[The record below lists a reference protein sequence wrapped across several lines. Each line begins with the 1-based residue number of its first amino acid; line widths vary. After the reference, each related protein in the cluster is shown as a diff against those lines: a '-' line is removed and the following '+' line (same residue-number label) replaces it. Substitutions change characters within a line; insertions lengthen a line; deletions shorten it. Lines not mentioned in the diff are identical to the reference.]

1 MASDKEL
8 KGTIRIRDLAS
19 KEFKKMR
26 REIKQLRRESKELDK
41 ALNKKKR
48 VSADTKEASK
58 KLKDLNKDI
67 KKAGKGTKIPVSLK
81 DMASKGLT
89 LIKGKAKEMGK
100 AGEMLIKIVGKHPAL
115 RVLGVVGLGI
125 AKLAK
130 SAYNDIK
137 LRLND
142 MTQWGIQKV
151 QQGLASLKD
160 KVIKV
165 TIEGYDEYSDFK
177 ARASS
182 INKGMSFKDY
192 DKLMGRT
199 ARNTRS
205 SVADTR
211 AGITKL
217 MQMSPEVFG
226 GKANDAAKFYQTAMQ
241 SFRKGGSSNEE
252 ASAAMYQLNQG
263 LASGTLQGD
272 ELRSVRENA
281 PLMAKMIE
289 KEVGMG
295 IKEAGKKGI
304 LTSEV
309 VKNAILKHSE
319 EVNRQFKNIPMNFK
333 DAWVI
338 ANNLLETSVFAP
350 MYERMQTF
358 ISSDKVRVFFDGI
371 YQKASDTFDGMWK
384 LLDMT
389 DFGGIDLSKLWN
401 SMGPVKDLFNDI
413 YTNIVN
419 RTPEAQD
426 AINTLGEV
434 VNGAFEGMGDIMQ
447 FFADVARDIFQF
459 LKENPE
465 FVKNAIKL
473 LASDWKDKWA
483 FMKLKLKIANDYI
496 LPALSTLKGLLAG
509 IKNALGDLYSKWKK
523 VQSFIKNNP
532 IIGKVATGIGGVV
545 GQVLGSAYGKSRV
558 PYDNYP
564 ARLHEGEKVLTKQE
578 ANQYDNNKGKAS
590 GFNIIIQ
597 GLTVRE
603 EADIDLIADRM
614 VKKMNIAIAGGV

>member
-1 MASDKEL
+1 MASDREL

-19 KEFKKMR
+19 KEFKRMR
-26 REIKQLRRESKELDK
+26 TEIKQLRREAKELDREF
-41 ALNKKKR
+41 NKKKK
-48 VSADTKEASK
+48 VSTDTKEASR
-58 KLKDLNKDI
+58 KLKDLDKDI
-67 KKAGKGTKIPVSLK
+67 KKTSKGTKIPVSLK
-81 DMASKGLT
+81 DIASKGLELLQGKMKDLGPLAKIPLK
-89 LIKGKAKEMGK
+89 LIGT
-100 AGEMLIKIVGKHPAL
+100 HPAL
-115 RVLGVVGLGI
+115 AVLSVVGFGI

-130 SAYNDIK
+130 SAYNDVK

-151 QQGLASLKD
+151 QQGLNSLKD

-165 TIEGYDEYSDFK
+165 TVEGYDEYSDYK
-177 ARASS
+177 ARAKS
-182 INKGMSFKDY
+182 INKGMSFKNY
-192 DKLMGRT
+192 NELMGKT
-199 ARNTRS
+199 AYNTRS
-205 SVADTR
+205 SIKDTR
-211 AGITKL
+211 AGVTKL

-241 SFRKGGSSNEE
+241 SFRKGGASNQE

-338 ANNLLETSVFAP
+338 ANNLLETGVFTP
-350 MYERMQTF
+350 MYERMMQVM
-358 ISSDKVRVFFDGI
+358 SSDKVKGFFDGI

-419 RTPEAQD
+419 QTPEAQD

-473 LASDWKDKWA
+473 LASHWEDKWA
-483 FMKLKLKIANDYI
+483 SMKIKLQIANDYI
-496 LPALSTLKGLLAG
+496 LPALRDLKDLLASA
-509 IKNALGDLYSKWKK
+509 KDALNGLYKKWKK
-523 VQSFIKNNP
+523 VQSFIKDNP
-532 IIGKVATGIGGVV
+532 ITGTVATGIGGLV
-545 GQVLGSAYGKSRV
+545 GHFFGMAYGRGRV

-564 ARLHEGEKVLTKQE
+564 ANLHEGEKVLTKQE

-590 GFNIIIQ
+590 GFNINIY

-603 EADIDLIADRM
+603 QADIDLIADRL

>member
-1 MASDKEL
+1 
-8 KGTIRIRDLAS
+8 
-19 KEFKKMR
+19 MR
-26 REIKQLRRESKELDK
+26 NEIKQLRKEAKELDK
-41 ALNKKKR
+41 AFKEKKK
-48 VSADTKEASK
+48 VVADTKEASK
-58 KLKDLNKDI
+58 KLKDLDKDA
-67 KKAGKGTKIPVSLK
+67 KKIGKGTKMPISLK
-81 DMASKGLT
+81 DMATKGSELLQGKMKDLGPLAKIPLK
-89 LIKGKAKEMGK
+89 LI
-100 AGEMLIKIVGKHPAL
+100 GKHPFLA
-115 RVLGVVGLGI
+115 VLTAAGLGI

-130 SAYNDIK
+130 SAYNDVK

-151 QQGLASLKD
+151 QQGLNSLKD

-165 TIEGYDEYSDFK
+165 TVEGYDEYSDYK
-177 ARASS
+177 ARAKS
-182 INKGMSFKDY
+182 IDKGMPFKDY
-192 DKLMGRT
+192 NELLGKT
-199 ARNTRS
+199 AYNTRS
-205 SVADTR
+205 SIKDTR
-211 AGITKL
+211 SGVTKL

-241 SFRKGGSSNEE
+241 SFRKGGSSNQE

-309 VKNAILKHSE
+309 VKNAILKHAD
-319 EVNRQFKNIPMNFK
+319 EVNKEFQHIPMNFK

-338 ANNLLETSVFAP
+338 ANNLLEMGVFTP

-358 ISSDKVRVFFDGI
+358 MSSDKVRGFFDGI
-371 YQKASDTFDGMWK
+371 YQKASDTFEGMWK
-384 LLDMT
+384 LFDMT

-419 RTPEAQD
+419 QSPEAQE
-426 AINTLGEV
+426 AINTLGDV
-434 VNGAFEGMGDIMQ
+434 VNGAFEGMGDVMQ

-483 FMKLKLKIANDYI
+483 SMKIKLQIANDYI
-496 LPALSTLKGLLAG
+496 LPALRDLKNLLAG
-509 IKNALGDLYSKWKK
+509 AKNALGDLYSKWKK

-532 IIGKVATGIGGVV
+532 IIGKV
-545 GQVLGSAYGKSRV
+545 
-558 PYDNYP
+558 
-564 ARLHEGEKVLTKQE
+564 
-578 ANQYDNNKGKAS
+578 
-590 GFNIIIQ
+590 
-597 GLTVRE
+597 
-603 EADIDLIADRM
+603 
-614 VKKMNIAIAGGV
+614 